1 MPIISWQAKQIHFQC
16 KVSFL
21 LLVSMTVGLMAGA
34 GFWQLD
40 RAKQKIAL
48 QDALRTRIAQPV
60 MTVIG
65 DLPAV
70 DLVRFRRIRIS
81 GEYDSGHQFLLDN
94 RSRQLENGQRQA
106 GYEVLTPLKMNW
118 GGYLLVNRGWLPA
131 SADRTQLPE
140 LAVSSGERQLSG
152 IVNTPDKGFT
162 LGDIDS
168 DAVWPRRIQ
177 YIDFKELDERLPFAL
192 YPAVLML
199 SDDEADGFRRDWQP
213 VVDGPAKH
221 YSYAVQWFGMALA
234 SVILFGF
241 ATIKRN
247 SHE

>member
-1 MPIISWQAKQIHFQC
+1 
-16 KVSFL
+16 
-21 LLVSMTVGLMAGA
+21 MT
-34 GFWQLD
+34 
-40 RAKQKIAL
+40 
-48 QDALRTRIAQPV
+48 
-60 MTVIG
+60 
-65 DLPAV
+65 
-70 DLVRFRRIRIS
+70 
-81 GEYDSGHQFLLDN
+81 
-94 RSRQLENGQRQA
+94 
-106 GYEVLTPLKMNW
+106 W

-131 SADRTQLPE
+131 AADRAQLPE
-140 LAVSSGERQLSG
+140 LVVSSGARQLSG
-152 IVNTPDKGFT
+152 IINTPDKGFT

-199 SDDEADGFRRDWQP
+199 NDNEADGFRRDWQP